1 MPLTGPVT
9 ICGHLGQQLT
19 HRMGT
24 RCVEK
29 RETKV
34 HLVQLRAKA
43 PVDTLSLHEMLS
55 TLNSTHLKLEERA
68 QTIAT
73 PDVRCQAGKK

>member
-34 HLVQLRAKA
+34 HLAQLRAKA

-55 TLNSTHLKLEERA
+55 TFKFNASKTGGARTNHCN
-68 QTIAT
+68 T
-73 PDVRCQAGKK
+73 